1 MAVSRAQLAFAEELF
16 AALGVSSRRMFG
28 GAGLYAEGVMFGLID
43 GEEVIYLKADDA
55 LRAELEAEGSRPFQY
70 TFPSGPR
77 AGQTV
82 GMGYW
87 SLPDSALDEPDAA
100 ASWGRR
106 ALEVALKANAA
117 KPAKR
122 RKEVSALDGQD
133 G

>member
-16 AALGVSSRRMFG
+16 ARLGVSSRRMFG
-28 GAGLYAEGVMFGLID
+28 GVGLYGEGVMFGLID
-43 GEEVIYLKADDA
+43 GDDTIYLKADDT
-55 LRAELEAEGSRPFQY
+55 LRQELEAQGSRPFLY

-87 SLPDSALDEPDAA
+87 SLPEAALDDPEEACA
-100 ASWGRR
+100 WGRR
-106 ALEVALKANAA
+106 ALEVALSANAA

-122 RKEVSALDGQD
+122 RK
-133 G
+133 